1 MVGAGVGLPYKEG
14 DYFGNILMP
23 NDTFLVLVK
32 IKPIKGTIMILGLVT
47 YCTIGYN
54 LIVQLG
60 FSNSGQVLNFCM
72 WNYVQ
77 DGEAKSRIGGKSGFK
92 YRPKFRS

>member
-1 MVGAGVGLPYKEG
+1 MVSCSLVGAGVGLPYKEG

-23 NDTFLVLVK
+23 NDTFLIIVK
-32 IKPIKGTIMILGLVT
+32 IKPIKGTILGLVT

-72 WNYVQ
+72 WNFFWG
-77 DGEAKSRIGGKSGFK
+77 DKAN
-92 YRPKFRS
+92 